1 MYMPVCLYI
10 FLLVFQFACENF
22 FPNAFLFHFFLS
34 NFAPFV
40 PSSLHCVDVSLP
52 LSTLLPIHR
61 SLYPSSCSFPF
72 FFVLVPFPLSIPSS
86 PLFSF
91 SPPLLPLLCS
101 FSLFLPLVLPFPLL
115 FSPFSFPYPS
125 STTSFFFSLSLPPAL
140 SPFFS
145 VLSPSLRHSVSV
157 YHLLPLCSCALF
169 PCVLPSNILCSLS
182 TSPSSCLFSMFSRLF
197 LFTLFRFSCAG
208 VYAILSRT
216 LSYHR
221 RLPYASFIFVNF
233 IALSLELLSL
243 LSVQRLA
250 RLSAS
255 RLFFYL
261 FKLSSSSMTHYFIL
275 LHSSLPLVVLR

>member
-1 MYMPVCLYI
+1 MPVCLYI

-22 FPNAFLFHFFLS
+22 FPTAFLFHFFLS

-40 PSSLHCVDVSLP
+40 PSSPLCRCLSTPLLPPPDPPISLP
-52 LSTLLPIHR
+52 LLMFFPLFLRPPSVPLVYPFLPPLLLFPTSSTIPLLLFSLLAPR
-61 SLYPSSCSFPF
+61 SSFPF
-72 FFVLVPFPLSIPSS
+72 AIL
-86 PLFSF
+86 
-91 SPPLLPLLCS
+91 
-101 FSLFLPLVLPFPLL
+101 
-115 FSPFSFPYPS
+115 
-125 STTSFFFSLSLPPAL
+125 SFFLSLPFYYFLLFLLVPAPCFVFV
-140 SPFFS
+140 SS

-157 YHLLPLCSCALF
+157 HLRLPLCSCALF

-208 VYAILSRT
+208 VYPILSCT

-233 IALSLELLSL
+233 IVLSLELLSL

-275 LHSSLPLVVLR
+275 LHSSLPLVVLH

>member
-22 FPNAFLFHFFLS
+22 FPTAFLFHFFLS

-40 PSSLHCVDVSLP
+40 PSSP
-52 LSTLLPIHR
+52 LCRCHSTLLPPPDPPN
-61 SLYPSSCSFPF
+61 SLPLLMF
-72 FFVLVPFPLSIPSS
+72 FPLFLRPPSVPLVYPFL

-91 SPPLLPLLCS
+91 SPPLPPFLCS
-101 FSLFLPLVLPFPLL
+101 FSLFLPHVLPFPLL
-115 FSPFSFPYPS
+115 FSPFSSPYP
-125 STTSFFFSLSLPPAL
+125 STTSFFFFLVPAPCFVFV
-140 SPFFS
+140 SS

-157 YHLLPLCSCALF
+157 HLRLPLCSCALF
-169 PCVLPSNILCSLS
+169 PRVLLSNVLCSLS

-197 LFTLFRFSCAG
+197 LFTLFRFSCVG
-208 VYAILSRT
+208 VYPILSCT

-233 IALSLELLSL
+233 IVLSLELLSL

-255 RLFFYL
+255 RLFFIFL
-261 FKLSSSSMTHYFIL
+261 NCL
-275 LHSSLPLVVLR
+275 LPP

>member
-10 FLLVFQFACENF
+10 FLLVFQFAYANF
-22 FPNAFLFHFFLS
+22 FPTAFLFFLS

-40 PSSLHCVDVSLP
+40 PSSPLSRCLSTPLLPPPDPPISLP
-52 LSTLLPIHR
+52 LLMFFPLFLRPPSVPLVYPFLPPLLLFPTSSTIPLLLFSLLAPR
-61 SLYPSSCSFPF
+61 SSFPF
-72 FFVLVPFPLSIPSS
+72 AIL
-86 PLFSF
+86 
-91 SPPLLPLLCS
+91 
-101 FSLFLPLVLPFPLL
+101 
-115 FSPFSFPYPS
+115 
-125 STTSFFFSLSLPPAL
+125 SFFLSLPFYYFLLFLLVPAPCFVFV
-140 SPFFS
+140 SS

-157 YHLLPLCSCALF
+157 HLRLPLCSCALF

-208 VYAILSRT
+208 VYPILSCT

-255 RLFFYL
+255 RLFF
-261 FKLSSSSMTHYFIL
+261 FIFLNCL
-275 LHSSLPLVVLR
+275 LPP